1 MKENNFDI
9 EKYLDLTDYE
19 QSRNNR
25 RKGIGG
31 TAEFF
36 TPYTIVKR
44 MCDKVSDEDW
54 ADPNK
59 TFLEPSFGS
68 GQFIIYMIY
77 NRLQHGVDWK
87 TALNTMWG
95 VELMEDNVYECKQ
108 RVCDMLTQLCEDFNE
123 DEARAIMDNNFVCSD
138 FFKWNFEEWR
148 PMTDEE
154 IKKVNKR

>member
-1 MKENNFDI
+1 MSDFNI
-9 EKYLDLTDYE
+9 EQFLDLTSYE
-19 QSRNNR
+19 KNRKGR
-25 RKGIGG
+25 RKGAGG

-36 TPYTIVKR
+36 TPYSIVKR
-44 MCDKVSDEDW
+44 MCDNVSDEDW

-77 NRLQHGVDWK
+77 NRLQHGIDWR
-87 TALNTMWG
+87 TALSTMWG
-95 VELMEDNVYECKQ
+95 VELMEDNVAECKQ

-154 IKKVNKR
+154 INKAKKR

>member
-1 MKENNFDI
+1 MQENNFDI
-9 EKYLDLTDYE
+9 EKFLDLTDYE
-19 QSRNNR
+19 QSRKNR
-25 RKGIGG
+25 RKGNGG

-44 MCDKVSDEDW
+44 MCDKISDDDW
-54 ADPNK
+54 SDPEK

-77 NRLQHGVDWK
+77 NRLQHGIDWR
-87 TALNTMWG
+87 TALSTMWG
-95 VELMEDNVYECKQ
+95 VELMQDNVDECKQ
-108 RVCDMLTQLCEDFNE
+108 RVCDMLSQLCEDYNE
-123 DEARAIMDNNFVCSD
+123 DEARAIMYNNFVCSD

-154 IKKVNKR
+154 IKKAKK